1 MGNNKSL
8 TATYEELPKIAK
20 IILQLF
26 LGAFVSPIY
35 RILRYLETKQTA
47 TLIAFVVCLVGGMF
61 IFWWVDLI
69 TIILN
74 DKISLFAD

>member
-1 MGNNKSL
+1 MLKVYND
-8 TATYEELPKIAK
+8 LPKLLK

-26 LGAFVSPIY
+26 LGIFVSPIY

>member
-1 MGNNKSL
+1 MLKAYND
-8 TATYEELPKIAK
+8 LPKLLK